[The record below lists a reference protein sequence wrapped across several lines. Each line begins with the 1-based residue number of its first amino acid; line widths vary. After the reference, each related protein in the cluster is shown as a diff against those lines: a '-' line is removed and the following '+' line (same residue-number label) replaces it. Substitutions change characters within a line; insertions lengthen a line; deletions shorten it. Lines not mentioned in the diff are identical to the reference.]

1 MTPENGDELLANS
14 RVRLVETR
22 RGGHCAFLSLEP
34 GDAGFRGERTL
45 LEFLL
50 VTVEG

>member
-1 MTPENGDELLANS
+1 MTAETRDKLLANN

-22 RGGHCAFLSLEP
+22 HGGHCAFLSPES
-34 GDAGFRGERTL
+34 GDAGFWAETTL
-45 LEFLL
+45 LDFLL